1 MSMRGL
7 SFRTGP
13 SLTGRRSTFTTELLG
28 TASYLHRS
36 IGATPPWKF
45 VSRVRLRYTARLEV
59 HLDQR
64 TQTTITPF
72 ITAFRRRQSMVL
84 RHVLDWRLSHG
95 QGWKIDR
102 SRPLGRAEHAS
113 LRLEPERLAR
123 VEAVATAA

>member
-1 MSMRGL
+1 
-7 SFRTGP
+7 
-13 SLTGRRSTFTTELLG
+13 
-28 TASYLHRS
+28 
-36 IGATPPWKF
+36 
-45 VSRVRLRYTARLEV
+45 V

-123 VEAVATAA
+123 VEAVATAAGDDISARLRHAAHLVTVTDFPTSWQAASAEKG